1 MPRTKTIT
9 ITEDQY
15 QALLDRLDE
24 LGKGQN
30 EIKLELASR
39 KHIDEK
45 VSEMDKMLTGN
56 GKWGFSKLRDWAMS
70 TDEENRFYKRF
81 VITMTA
87 TNIVSLIVAAFFWFI
102 KVLPVIEQ
110 LQKAGF

>member
-70 TDEENRFYKRF
+70 ADEDNRYYRRF
-81 VITMTA
+81 AITMAA
-87 TNIVSLIVAAFFWFI
+87 TNIVSLGIAAFFWFV

>member
-1 MPRTKTIT
+1 MPQTKTIT

-70 TDEENRFYKRF
+70 ADEDNRYYRRF
-81 VITMTA
+81 AITMAA
-87 TNIVSLIVAAFFWFI
+87 TNIVSLGIAAFFWFV

>member
-70 TDEENRFYKRF
+70 TDEDNRYYRRF
-81 VITMTA
+81 AITMAA
-87 TNIVSLIVAAFFWFI
+87 TNIVSLGIAAFFWFV

>member
-45 VSEMDKMLTGN
+45 VSEMDKVLTGN

-70 TDEENRFYKRF
+70 ADEDNRYYRRF
-81 VITMTA
+81 AITMAA
-87 TNIVSLIVAAFFWFI
+87 TNIVSLGIAAFFWFV